1 LTDEVENGPWWPR
14 NANRAAARIVQRDGL
29 TQREAFLQIHHK
41 ARRQRLTMVQMTEEI
56 PGSDSR

>member
-1 LTDEVENGPWWPR
+1 
-14 NANRAAARIVQRDGL
+14 VQRDGL